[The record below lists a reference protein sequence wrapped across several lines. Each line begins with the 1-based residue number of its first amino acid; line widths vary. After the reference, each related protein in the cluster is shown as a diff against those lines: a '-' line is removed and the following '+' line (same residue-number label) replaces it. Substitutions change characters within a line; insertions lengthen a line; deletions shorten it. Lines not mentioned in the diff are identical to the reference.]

1 LFAFKWNNRF
11 IVRCYT
17 AKRLLSRKLDKDKIG
32 TRSGKNK
39 WERNGD
45 SIPDGTS
52 FRESNVN
59 TLKASLLALL
69 TLLAFSLQFG
79 GIMALMNK
87 VVPDR

>member
-17 AKRLLSRKLDKDKIG
+17 AKRLLSRKFDKDKTG
-32 TRSGKNK
+32 TGSGKTK
-39 WERNGD
+39 WERSGD

-52 FRESNVN
+52 FRESKVN

-69 TLLAFSLQFG
+69 TLFAFSNQFG
-79 GIMALMNK
+79 GIMA
-87 VVPDR
+87 